1 MRLLVINNKSS
12 GLGDNAIYDF
22 LRIIISEGDEAVI
35 RTVSPGCKMETLVAD
50 AESFD
55 FVVASGGDGT
65 VTSVCYALRYRDV
78 PVLPFPAGT
87 GNLLSTNLSSPT
99 EPRAIAE
106 MAKAR
111 NIEQYDLAE
120 LEFTDESGEHRI
132 EGFSIMA
139 GAGYDAM
146 IMGGANGYKSMFGQ
160 GAYYLS
166 ALMTER
172 PQKAKI
178 TLTIDGERYTTSGI
192 AVILVNFA
200 KISPDL
206 AVTHVNDAQDGLLEA
221 VVLKADRRLQLA
233 PALFAAF
240 LDRRGQHPSRTDAME
255 IYAGHEIEI
264 EASPALPIQFDGE
277 IAHAMTPMRA
287 RSLPKALTAII
298 DEEEIA
304 RLQMLKELDGEE

>member
-22 LRIIISEGDEAVI
+22 LRIIVEEGDEAVV
-35 RTVSPGCKMETLVAD
+35 RTVSPGCRMEGLVAD

-55 FVVASGGDGT
+55 FVVAAGGDGT

-78 PVLPFPAGT
+78 PILPFPAGT

-106 MAKAR
+106 VAKQR
-111 NIEQYDLAE
+111 NLEKYDLAE
-120 LEFTDESGEHRI
+120 LEFDDETGAHRI
-132 EGFSIMA
+132 EGFAIMA

-146 IMGGANGYKSMFGQ
+146 IMGGADSYKSMFGQ

-166 ALMTER
+166 ALMTEK
-172 PQKAKI
+172 PEKAKI
-178 TLTIDGERYTTSGI
+178 TLTVDGVKHTTSGI
-192 AVILVNFA
+192 AVLLVNFA

-277 IAHAMTPMRA
+277 LARAMTPMRA
-287 RSLPKALTAII
+287 RSLPNALTAII
-298 DEEEIA
+298 DEEEVI
-304 RLQMLKELDGEE
+304 RLQTLRELDKE